1 MFAEPH
7 LILVHRQPPVAVI
20 EYELDEGAHDRMASA
35 LVKKPLALL
44 LTERPRGVV
53 QDVEHEPDRV
63 EEVRLRKPGR
73 TGV

>member
-1 MFAEPH
+1 
-7 LILVHRQPPVAVI
+7 
-20 EYELDEGAHDRMASA
+20 MAST

-63 EEVRLRKPGR
+63 EEVRLRKNRDGQGCELGAILYFSR
-73 TGV
+73 DI